1 MSEVLPSVSPLMF
14 ISPPIPTE
22 GGEEVQEQ
30 CRRVPR
36 FVEVLSA
43 FEAVKTSMLSLAG
56 GHERTLGTGN
66 LSVRRPLLLF
76 AASLLHRDVQV
87 FVDASS
93 SVCLNLVQ
101 PPARELPSNI
111 LAEVANKDFSCWSCF
126 DSLMSYDLCPYKE
139 FESPYCNLTSE
150 LRPTPLLE
158 AAYDLPVTK
167 GGVSSNSFNPTEPR
181 SVLDQDTLDAF
192 LRLGGA
198 VALATSAAGGH
209 GWLRTAKLFS
219 SLGLESFSCGL
230 ISAPVEVEA
239 KPKPDESK
247 EDVYGE
253 GVASDH
259 SWYSFLLQ
267 PSVVR
272 FGTCCFVGLS
282 LVVAARRGVFKVKM
296 LPRLRFPQVAA

>member
-1 MSEVLPSVSPLMF
+1 MSEVLPSVSPL
-14 ISPPIPTE
+14 ISIPPPIPTE

-30 CRRVPR
+30 CSRVPR

-167 GGVSSNSFNPTEPR
+167 GGLSSDSFNPTEPR

-192 LRLGGA
+192 LRLGSA

-209 GWLRTAKLFS
+209 GWL
-219 SLGLESFSCGL
+219 ESFSCGL
-230 ISAPVEVEA
+230 IAAPVEVEA

-267 PSVVR
+267 PSVVK
-272 FGTCCFVGLS
+272 FGTCCLVGLS